1 MQTGPPKKKM
11 KVLQPNPIKQIE
23 TCSSKPTVCAK
34 YKADYE
40 EKTALF
46 KLRLGVATSSEGIP
60 CARSA
65 GVPQAALQRAET
77 IKECVRLRRPI
88 EWAAAESSSSSSSSS
103 SGGRQRK
110 KMPPLL
116 RQEKHRKLL
125 QLFLQTEDWTLP
137 EPAGVE
143 QGDGQDLSSSN
154 KLATL
159 LSFM

>member
-1 MQTGPPKKKM
+1 MYNYSP
-11 KVLQPNPIKQIE
+11 QIE
-23 TCSSKPTVCAK
+23 SCTANHATCDCKP
-34 YKADYE
+34 DYE

-65 GVPQAALQRAET
+65 GVPPAALLRAET
-77 IKECVRLRRPI
+77 ILECVRLRRPI
-88 EWAAAESSSSSSSSS
+88 EWAAGGS
-103 SGGRQRK
+103 SGGRQRT

-137 EPAGVE
+137 EPARAE
-143 QGDGQDLSSSN
+143 PSDGQDLSSRN

-159 LSFM
+159 LSLM